1 MFNYEEMKNKII
13 LADCMD
19 IMKDIPDKYF
29 ELAIVDPPYG
39 LNAGNWNSFGI
50 RRGKYS
56 FAKAKAYM
64 RKRWDDNPANKEYFD
79 EVFRVSKHQI
89 IWGVNYFFHERLQG
103 GRIFWDKD
111 TPEGFIKSRGELAYQ
126 SFTNIVEYF
135 KFRWNGMFQEDM
147 KNKEIRIHPTQKPV
161 RLYEWLLGKYVKK
174 NWIVL
179 DTHVGSQSIRI
190 ACHNGW
196 LYVFGFATHI
206 LSFKAQKPIG
216 KTDIYNLLYAGR
228 II

>member
-147 KNKEIRIHPTQKPV
+147 KNKEIRIHPTRKPV

-190 ACHNGW
+190 ACHNFGVSFIGCEIDGDYYIGW
-196 LYVFGFATHI
+196 GYE
-206 LSFKAQKPIG
+206 Q
-216 KTDIYNLLYAGR
+216 
-228 II
+228 